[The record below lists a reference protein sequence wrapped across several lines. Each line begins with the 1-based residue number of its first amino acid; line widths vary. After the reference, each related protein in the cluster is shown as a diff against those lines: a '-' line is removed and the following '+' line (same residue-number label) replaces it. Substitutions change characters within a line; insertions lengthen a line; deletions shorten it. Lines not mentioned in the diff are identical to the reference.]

1 MSNTKLNKTL
11 QKLSSC
17 SEAKSLSE
25 VWKIS
30 MSAKSN
36 KTKQFISLAHNL
48 NVELLKD
55 CYFNLDRNKAVGIDK
70 VSWQEYGVNLDK
82 NLESL
87 VEKLK
92 RKKFKPLPARRV
104 YIPKGNGET
113 RPLGISTIENKIVE
127 SGITKILQSIYE
139 ADFLDCSYGF
149 RPKRNTH
156 QALNEIDTIIMTQPI
171 NHIVEADI
179 KGFFDNVNHNMLMEF
194 IKMRIRD
201 TSLLL
206 LIEKF
211 LKAGYVDNNL
221 LIKTD
226 VGTPQGSILSPLL
239 ANIFLHYVLDTWYET
254 IVKSHIKGYCEIV
267 RYADDFIC
275 LVQYKDDADK
285 ILRALN
291 NRFNK
296 YGLRLHPDKTKVFSF
311 GKYERINAKKQKR
324 KPNTFDF
331 LGFTHFCD
339 KTRRGYFKVGR
350 KTAMKKFRAK
360 IKELNIW
367 LKQIRN
373 SIPTKEWWQTL
384 KAKLR
389 GHFEYYGVSG
399 NYPTIKRYYALAIKL
414 AHKWL
419 NRRSQKRRMSWSKM
433 YNYLTLYPL
442 PKPKI
447 KHNFYTLSRKVV
459 SYIEEPYEGNLQVRF
474 CEGHYAT
481 PKY

>member
-11 QKLSSC
+11 QKLSS
-17 SEAKSLSE
+17 
-25 VWKIS
+25 IS
-30 MSAKSN
+30 MSARDNKS
-36 KTKQFISLAHNL
+36 KQFISLAHHL

-55 CYFNLDRNKAVGIDK
+55 CYFNLARNKAVGIDK
-70 VSWQEYGVNLDK
+70 MSWQEYNRDLDK
-82 NLESL
+82 NLINL

-92 RKKFKPLPARRV
+92 KKKFKALPAKRV
-104 YIPKGNGET
+104 YIPKGNGEL

-127 SGITKILQSIYE
+127 SGIARILQSIYE
-139 ADFLDCSYGF
+139 QDFLNCSYGF

-156 QALNEIDTIIMTQPI
+156 QALNEIDTIIMTQPV

-194 IKMRIRD
+194 IKRRVKD

-211 LKAGYVDNNL
+211 LKAGYVDNDL

-226 VGTPQGSILSPLL
+226 KGTPQGSILSPLL
-239 ANIFLHYVLDTWYET
+239 ANIFLHYVLDTWFEQS
-254 IVKSHIKGYCEIV
+254 VKTHTQGFCELV
-267 RYADDFIC
+267 RYADDYVC
-275 LVQYKDDADK
+275 LVQYKDDALK
-285 ILRALN
+285 IKRALE

-296 YGLRLHPDKTKVFSF
+296 YELTLHPDKTRVFSF
-311 GKYERINAKKQKR
+311 GRFERGNAQTQNR
-324 KPNTFDF
+324 KANTFDF

-339 KTRRGYFKVGR
+339 KTRNGYFKVGR

-360 IKELNIW
+360 IKDLNIW

-373 SIPTKEWWQTL
+373 LLPTKEWWQTL

-399 NYPTIKRYYALAIKL
+399 NFPSIKRYYSLALRL
-414 AHKWL
+414 VHKWL
-419 NRRSQKRRMSWSKM
+419 NRRSQKKSMSWSKL

-447 KHNFYTLSRKVV
+447 KHNFYTLSHKVV
-459 SYIEEPYEGNLQVRF
+459 SCIEEPYEGNLQVRF

>member
-11 QKLSSC
+11 QKLSS
-17 SEAKSLSE
+17 
-25 VWKIS
+25 IS
-30 MSAKSN
+30 MSANSSPD
-36 KTKQFISLAHNL
+36 KQFISLAHNL
-48 NVELLKD
+48 NTELLKD
-55 CYFNLDRNKAVGIDK
+55 CYYNLDRNKAVGVDK
-70 VSWQEYGVNLDK
+70 VSWLEYKMDLDN

-87 VEKLK
+87 VERLK
-92 RKKFKPLPARRV
+92 KKKFKPLPARRV
-104 YIPKGNGET
+104 YIPKGNGEL
-113 RPLGISTIENKIVE
+113 RPLGISAIENKIVE

-139 ADFLDCSYGF
+139 ADFLNCSYGF

-156 QALNEIDTIIMTQPI
+156 QALNEVDTIIMTKPV

-179 KGFFDNVNHNMLMEF
+179 KGFFDNVNHDMLMEF
-194 IKMRIRD
+194 IKIRIKD
-201 TSLLL
+201 TSLLI

-211 LKAGYVDNNL
+211 LKAGYIDNNL

-226 VGTPQGSILSPLL
+226 IGTPQGSILSPLL
-239 ANIFLHYVLDTWYET
+239 ANIFLHYVLDTWFEAT
-254 IVKSHIKGYCEIV
+254 VKTHTKGYCELV

-275 LVQYKDDADK
+275 LVQYKDDAQK
-285 ILRALN
+285 IKRALE
-291 NRFNK
+291 NRFTK
-296 YGLRLHPDKTKVFSF
+296 YGLTLHPDKTKVFSF
-311 GKYERINAKKQKR
+311 GRFERENAKQQNR

-339 KTRRGYFKVGR
+339 KTRQGYFKVGR

-373 SIPTKEWWQTL
+373 LLPTKEWWKTL

-399 NYPTIKRYYALAIKL
+399 NYPSIKRYYVLALRL
-414 AHKWL
+414 VHKWL
-419 NRRSQKRRMSWSKM
+419 NRRSQKRSMSWSKLA
-433 YNYLTLYPL
+433 NYLTLYPL

-447 KHNFYTLSRKVV
+447 KHNFYTLFHKVV
-459 SYIEEPYEGNLQVRF
+459 NYIEEPYEGNLQVRF

-481 PKY
+481 PRY